1 MFILTSIIACC
12 LVLDEGLDLWPPL
25 CLTEETLLLRFQ
37 RLMTKLL
44 SQSINWYTF
53 VSIYLSSSTAHG
65 LVPIFGPFFPI
76 IAPQNS
82 TFLLLRE
89 KKKKKGFWFLAI
101 VLPTL
106 KSLLSMQVSFQPQKG
121 TLLALW
127 HLRHFSIYFILRPI
141 PHVLRCD
148 EEPTVEKFYG
158 DFSGSS
164 PLTFPIPIYIARRF
178 WLFYFLHLK
187 LSRTSPRSL
196 SIFS

>member
-1 MFILTSIIACC
+1 MFILTSTIACF
-12 LVLDEGLDLWPPL
+12 LVLDEGSDLWPPL
-25 CLTEETLLLRFQ
+25 CLTKETLLLRQHFQ

-53 VSIYLSSSTAHG
+53 VSIYLSSGTTHG

-76 IAPQNS
+76 ITPQNS
-82 TFLLLRE
+82 SLLLLGE

-106 KSLLSMQVSFQPQKG
+106 KSLISVQVSFQLQKG

-127 HLRHFSIYFILRPI
+127 HPRHFSIYFRRRPV

-148 EEPTVEKFYG
+148 GDPMVEKFYR
-158 DFSGSS
+158 DFGGSS
-164 PLTFPIPIYIARRF
+164 PTHFSHSYIYCLQILAVL
-178 WLFYFLHLK
+178 LFA
-187 LSRTSPRSL
+187 S
-196 SIFS
+196 